1 MKILRRALDMVPP
14 FLHLICMAM
23 RYNILSLIYSPIWKV
38 WDKIQPTLIRNFRNA
53 YSCPLS
59 LALDIGSGSGYLT
72 ACMAEMVGPE
82 GKVVGVEHISE
93 LVDMSERNVAKN
105 KNQLL
110 ESGRVKFVVADGR
123 LGYAKDGPYDCM

>member
-1 MKILRRALDMVPP
+1 MHGYALQYLEPYLQPNMTG
-14 FLHLICMAM
+14 M
-23 RYNILSLIYSPIWKV
+23 RE
-38 WDKIQPTLIRNFRNA
+38 IQPTLIRNLQNA
-53 YSCPLS
+53 HSCPLS

-72 ACMAEMVGPE
+72 ACMAEMVAPE

-93 LVDMSERNVAKN
+93 LVDISKRNVAKN